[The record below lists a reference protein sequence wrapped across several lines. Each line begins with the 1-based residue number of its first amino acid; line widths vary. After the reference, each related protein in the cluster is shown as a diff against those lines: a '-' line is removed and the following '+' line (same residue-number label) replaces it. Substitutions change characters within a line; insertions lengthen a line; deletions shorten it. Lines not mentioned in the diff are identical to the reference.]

1 MFVLETAEAEAV
13 WDYEV
18 HAPAEVVERFG
29 LASARI
35 GGGVV
40 LAVRDDV
47 TSYWS
52 KALGFT
58 EPVTAELVASITD
71 FYRANRNPLAVLQF
85 APSALPADWDE
96 ICAKEGLSA
105 GSTWLKLSG
114 SPVPREVETSLRIVE
129 MEDGE
134 TWASALAAGF
144 GMPAELV
151 VPMTMGV
158 VGLPGWTAYGAYD
171 GDQLIATAALRIDG
185 QVAGFAGASTLKE
198 HRGKGAQSALLVAR
212 IQKAASA
219 GVTLMSAE
227 TGKPDE
233 GEKNSSLNNMLRA
246 GFEIGYERQNWIWR
260 P

>member
-18 HAPAEVVERFG
+18 HAPAEVIEQFG

-198 HRGKGAQSALLVAR
+198 HRGKGAQSALLAAR